1 MPLSS
6 EVVFVASSIPGLFRV
21 LNGFAH
27 LKASLSFSFICSWL
41 LHICLS
47 SFQIVVDRTCLLS
60 SSLCACGFLSLLGL
74 HCFFFFF
81 CEGSCFLLVSSRNKC
96 ACLVLHVYPEFL
108 SFFFM
113 METWAEFVIC
123 SHEDS
128 RQKMAL
134 SSGWHVVLCQKTQ
147 PKQFKL

>member
-1 MPLSS
+1 MPLPS
-6 EVVFVASSIPGLFRV
+6 EVVFVASSIPRLFRV

-27 LKASLSFSFICSWL
+27 LKASLSFSFLCSWL
-41 LHICLS
+41 LPICLS

-60 SSLCACGFLSLLGL
+60 SSLCPCGFLSLLDL
-74 HCFFFFF
+74 HCFFFFWW
-81 CEGSCFLLVSSRNKC
+81 GGCFLLVSSGNKC

-113 METWAEFVIC
+113 MEAWAVFVIC
-123 SHEDS
+123 SHKDS
-128 RQKMAL
+128 RQKMVL

-147 PKQFKL
+147 PKQFKV